1 MRLLHKTRQLTT
13 EQRMEF
19 SPDCAL
25 FVCNKWDNIP
35 PNEESGVIEH
45 IEKTLRHCLPDIDT
59 DTQVIRLSTT
69 KALMA
74 QKFGIMNAEF
84 ASLTTSIGCLVAKS
98 IEARLEQNWRYVSER
113 NVFNSIQHINF
124 LVFRDTCH

>member
-1 MRLLHKTRQLTT
+1 
-13 EQRMEF
+13 MEF

-45 IEKTLRHCLPDIDT
+45 IEKTLRQCLPDIDT

-69 KALMA
+69 KALMT

-98 IEARLEQNWRYVSER
+98 IEARLERNWRYVIER
-113 NVFNSIQHINF
+113 NIFNSI
-124 LVFRDTCH
+124 

>member
-13 EQRMEF
+13 EQQMEF
-19 SPDCAL
+19 SPDCTL

-35 PNEESGVIEH
+35 PNEVNGVIEH
-45 IEKTLRHCLPDIDT
+45 IKKKLGQCLPDIDT

-84 ASLTTSIGCLVAKS
+84 ASLTESIGCLVAKS
-98 IEARLEQNWRYVSER
+98 IEARLERNWRYVGGGGGGGESVKK
-113 NVFNSIQHINF
+113 NYLSP
-124 LVFRDTCH
+124 

>member
-1 MRLLHKTRQLTT
+1 
-13 EQRMEF
+13 MEF
-19 SPDCAL
+19 SPDCTL

-35 PNEESGVIEH
+35 PHEVNGVIEH
-45 IEKTLRHCLPDIDT
+45 IEKKLRQCLPDIDT

-84 ASLTTSIGCLVAKS
+84 ASLTESIGCLVAKS
-98 IEARLEQNWRYVSER
+98 IEVRLERNWRYVGAGVR
-113 NVFNSIQHINF
+113 VLKKINI
-124 LVFRDTCH
+124 LVYLRYLSLI

>member
-13 EQRMEF
+13 EQQVEF
-19 SPDCAL
+19 SPDCTL

-35 PNEESGVIEH
+35 PDEESGVIEH
-45 IEKTLRHCLPDIDT
+45 IKKMLRQCLPGIDT

-84 ASLTTSIGCLVAKS
+84 ASLTESIGCLVSKS
-98 IEARLEQNWRYVSER
+98 IEARLERNWRYVGGGGGGSG
-113 NVFNSIQHINF
+113 H
-124 LVFRDTCH
+124 